1 MPLKHLPIQPATVS
15 IAPNPHPHAGARD
28 ARKPGGAGLVIRTS
42 RQWVLPPRPK
52 PGRKP
57 SVDPAAGSRAGAHKT
72 MAAPAK
78 PEPKPIQQVQQVQQV
93 QQPASAQSALTGQGV
108 TSVANAAPRRASA
121 TSSAAAAP
129 PSTPATAHTAA
140 RRASPAPPVSP
151 RSQDPALAP
160 QPKKRSSVSASGTG
174 SGTGT
179 TPAPSTSIAAAT
191 VKKPTKTALKKEIQ
205 QLKLENFKLK
215 QELGQLAGNLQDL
228 KHRYSL
234 CDTSAKTCPTFPK
247 KRSFL
252 DSLVDAEF
260 DSTDSFLK
268 FEDDDEDTGHPLIQG
283 VCMKP
288 TMSFSSQYSTR
299 TNLTDDEDPGF
310 SSSTPSSLFSA
321 ELQRSVTNTS
331 FAGGSSAGGSG
342 GCGNA
347 SGLATSYHCMH
358 SSTSATSPHHHTSSP
373 CNVAGVKLAA
383 ASIDTAKFLDDYE
396 QSVFQ
401 NKHRHLLEQDT
412 RTKSV
417 AATASAKD
425 QLYGASTAS
434 AMTPTFT
441 GDLHLD
447 AIKEEDL
454 NFKLDHDFGNDDISI
469 LNFLED
475 NSQEGGAATTTTA
488 TAVTDHIPPW
498 VVKEEE
504 QAADVNLFQDF
515 DTSPALPKPDFHIPP
530 SLEELM
536 GDAEHSERHLDNEIK
551 REDDDSLLKMD
562 VFEFA

>member
-15 IAPNPHPHAGARD
+15 IAPNPHPHAGTRD

-57 SVDPAAGSRAGAHKT
+57 SADPAAGGRAGAHKT
-72 MAAPAK
+72 TTAAAPAK
-78 PEPKPIQQVQQVQQV
+78 PELKPIQQVQQS
-93 QQPASAQSALTGQGV
+93 ASAQSALSGQSATG
-108 TSVANAAPRRASA
+108 TASA
-121 TSSAAAAP
+121 TSRRSSAAPSTAASTT
-129 PSTPATAHTAA
+129 STPATAPAA
-140 RRASPAPPVSP
+140 VRRASPAPPVSP
-151 RSQDPALAP
+151 HSQDPVLAP
-160 QPKKRSSVSASGTG
+160 QPKQRSSVAGTATVSA
-174 SGTGT
+174 
-179 TPAPSTSIAAAT
+179 PATSTATAAA
-191 VKKPTKTALKKEIQ
+191 KKPTKTALKKEIQ

-228 KHRYSL
+228 KHRYSQ
-234 CDTSAKTCPTFPK
+234 CDTSAKACPTFPK

-260 DSTDSFLK
+260 DTTDSFLK

-288 TMSFSSQYSTR
+288 TMSFSSQYSSR

-342 GCGNA
+342 SGGCGNA

-358 SSTSATSPHHHTSSP
+358 SSASATSPHHHTSSP

-401 NKHRHLLEQDT
+401 NKYRHLLEQET
-412 RTKSV
+412 RAKSV
-417 AATASAKD
+417 VTTASAKD
-425 QLYGASTAS
+425 QLYAAATAS
-434 AMTPTFT
+434 VMTPTFT

-475 NSQEGGAATTTTA
+475 NAPDGGPATTTTA

-504 QAADVNLFQDF
+504 QAADINLFQDF
-515 DTSPALPKPDFHIPP
+515 DTSPALPKPDFRIPP

-536 GDAEHSERHLDNEIK
+536 GDAEPAERHLDNEIK